1 MGNATKTLSQ
11 YHLVIKQHHHQYCV
25 SKMSLVQNEEF
36 LKAAFRGYD
45 KNGDGKVTK
54 AEFKRVM
61 LRTSPG
67 MSDQKLDEMLAKAD
81 VDNNG
86 TVNYKEFAKMMSS

>member
-1 MGNATKTLSQ
+1 MGNETKTLSQ
-11 YHLVIKQHHHQYCV
+11 YHHLVIGQHHHYQLP
-25 SKMSLVQNEEF
+25 KMSLVQNEEF

-45 KNGDGKVTK
+45 KNGDGRVTM

-67 MSDQKLDEMLAKAD
+67 MSDQKLDEMIAKAD